1 MVKGFS
7 IPTVDP
13 LAGYLWLADPNS
25 DSLYKIRIID
35 TTIVQSWST
44 LGVAPGGSAQG
55 LTFDGTHI
63 WLCAGGTDDR
73 IIKLNTDGATLSA
86 ISSITAPPAA
96 QGIAR
101 EIAFDDQYIWAA
113 NSETDYIYKLDT
125 TTGDILDSVATP
137 ANEIRGIVVVN
148 GLLYSNDRET
158 DSVYVYNSTSSS
170 WTPVFPTPAPPGGDD
185 SDRWSTGMCWDGV
198 NFWIANSTYE
208 FDYMFQVSTDG
219 AVLRTYEVPGRGDAQ
234 PSALTFTQD

>member
-1 MVKGFS
+1 M
-7 IPTVDP
+7 
-13 LAGYLWLADPNS
+13 ADPNV

-55 LTFDGTHI
+55 LAFDGAHI
-63 WLCAGGTDDR
+63 WLCAGGSDDR
-73 IIKLNTDGATLSA
+73 IIKLNTDGATLST
-86 ISSITAPPAA
+86 ISSITAPPDA

-101 EIAFDDQYIWAA
+101 EIAFDGQHMWAA
-113 NSETDYIYKLDT
+113 NSETDQVYELDT
-125 TTGDILDSVATP
+125 LTGDILDSIP
-137 ANEIRGIVVVN
+137 APAVEIRGIVFVN
-148 GLLYSNDRET
+148 GVLYSNDRTT
-158 DSVYVYNSTSSS
+158 DSVYVYNFGSSS
-170 WTPVFPTPAPPGGDD
+170 WSPVFPTPVPPGGDD
-185 SDRWSTGMCWDGV
+185 GNRYSTGMCWDGV
-198 NFWIANSTYE
+198 NFWIVNSTYE